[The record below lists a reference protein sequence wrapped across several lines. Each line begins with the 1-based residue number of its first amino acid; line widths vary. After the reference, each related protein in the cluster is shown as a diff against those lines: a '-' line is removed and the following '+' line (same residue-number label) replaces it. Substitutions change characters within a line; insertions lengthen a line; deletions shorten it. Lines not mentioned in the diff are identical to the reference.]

1 MTAVT
6 DSWQPG
12 GFLDACAVYFAVQLV
27 RCAIVSLPLT
37 GIVMLIRKM
46 IVRNQ
51 PFAKGMLWAVFLLV
65 PFIGRLRLFYENPFV
80 VRCTWWLT
88 SSTMSCRWFDR
99 MYMAGVLAGFLLLA
113 GKRYRLR
120 RAVAG
125 MKSMYVAGRK
135 VYVTAMGITP
145 FTSGLIKPNIV
156 LPRVMIDNYSEDEL
170 QVVVQHEQTHVRL
183 GHLWCYF
190 LWDLLR
196 CLLWVNPLI
205 SLCQKYLRADLEEV
219 CDKVCIQTGGKT
231 ANEYGRIL
239 LKSMKLLRAEQEK
252 YSSAATYV
260 GEKGFEDMKRRM
272 EKIAGFH
279 SYRKVFGIGIAAAGA
294 VLVSIA
300 LLVIHQCSYAR
311 CSEMDNILVYQEDGV
326 MISDDTQRLKQI
338 ISYDD
343 QFVYV
348 DRDAFQELLEEKNAG
363 QGIAIVF
370 GGFQKLPGFGGGSS
384 VCFYEQGTGDAT
396 IRIPYEKRRDSW
408 KTAVFKWL

>member
-1 MTAVT
+1 MT

-27 RCAIVSLPLT
+27 RCAIVPLPLT
-37 GIVMLIRKM
+37 GIVMLIRKTL
-46 IVRNQ
+46 VRNQ
-51 PFAKGMLWAVFLLV
+51 PFAKGMLWTVFLLV

-125 MKSMYVAGRK
+125 MKSTYVDGRK

-145 FTSGLIKPNIV
+145 FTTGIIKPNIV
-156 LPRVMIDNYSEDEL
+156 LPGVMIDNYSEDDL
-170 QVVVQHEQTHVRL
+170 QVIVQHEQTHVRL

-196 CLLWVNPLI
+196 CLLWVNPLL
-205 SLCQKYLRADLEEV
+205 SLCHKHLRADLEEV

-279 SYRKVFGIGIAAAGA
+279 SYRKAFGIGIAAAGA
-294 VLVSIA
+294 VLVAIA
-300 LLVIHQCSYAR
+300 LLAIHQCSYAR

-326 MISDDTQRLKQI
+326 MISDDTHRLRQI

-363 QGIAIVF
+363 QRIAIVF
-370 GGFQKLPGFGGGSS
+370 GGFQKLPGFGGGAS